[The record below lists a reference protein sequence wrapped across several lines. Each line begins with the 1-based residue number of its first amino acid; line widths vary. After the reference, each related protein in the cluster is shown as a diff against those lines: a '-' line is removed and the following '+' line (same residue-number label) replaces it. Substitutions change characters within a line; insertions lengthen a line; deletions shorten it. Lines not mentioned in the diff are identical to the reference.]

1 MRFTGDYLAKTD
13 AKGRVFL
20 PAAFRKML
28 EQYGEQQLVLRPNM
42 FQHCLDLYPGSV
54 WNLMLDSLNARL
66 DPWNGTHQALKRNFV
81 AKADIIELDNSG
93 RLLISKNKMQYAF
106 IKQDVRFLAVD
117 DHFEVWDKDTCEAVL
132 NQLTPNGEP
141 EGLAYQQLMSGF
153 NG

>member
-1 MRFTGDYLAKTD
+1 MRFTGDYIAKTD

-28 EQYGEQQLVLRPNM
+28 ERYGEQRLVLRPNM

-54 WNLMLDSLNARL
+54 WDHLLDSLNARL
-66 DPWNGTHQALKRNFV
+66 DPWNGAHQALKRNFV

-93 RLLISKNKMQYAF
+93 RMLISKAKMQYAF
-106 IKQDVRFLAVD
+106 ISQEVRFLAVD

-132 NQLTPNGEP
+132 AQLTPDGEP
-141 EGLAYQQLMSGF
+141 EGLAYQNLMSG
-153 NG
+153 GVI

>member
-28 EQYGEQQLVLRPNM
+28 EQYGEQRLVLRPNM

-54 WNLMLDSLNARL
+54 WNRMLDSLNARL

-81 AKADIIELDNSG
+81 AKADIIELDNNG

-106 IKQDVRFLAVD
+106 IKQDVRVLAVD

>member
-1 MRFTGDYLAKTD
+1 MRFPGDYLAKTD

-28 EQYGEQQLVLRPNM
+28 EQYGEQRLVLRPNM

-54 WNLMLDSLNARL
+54 WNRMLDSLNARL

-81 AKADIIELDNSG
+81 AKADIIELDN
-93 RLLISKNKMQYAF
+93 NAF

-132 NQLTPNGEP
+132 NQLTPDGEP
-141 EGLAYQQLMSGF
+141 EGMIYQELMAGF

>member
-1 MRFTGDYLAKTD
+1 
-13 AKGRVFL
+13 
-20 PAAFRKML
+20 
-28 EQYGEQQLVLRPNM
+28 
-42 FQHCLDLYPGSV
+42 
-54 WNLMLDSLNARL
+54 MLDSLNARL
-66 DPWNGTHQALKRNFV
+66 DPWNGAHQALKRNFV